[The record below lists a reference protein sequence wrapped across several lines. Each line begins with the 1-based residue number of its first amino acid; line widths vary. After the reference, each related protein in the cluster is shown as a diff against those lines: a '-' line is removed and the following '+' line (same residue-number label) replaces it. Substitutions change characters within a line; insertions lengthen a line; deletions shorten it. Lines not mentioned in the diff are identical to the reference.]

1 MKTVALEIS
10 ILTRFFFIAATIL
23 TSFSCELTLAQSEP
37 ASNQSPPITP
47 RPRIGLALGGG
58 GAKGA
63 GHIGVLQ
70 VLEDLRIPIDCIA
83 GTSMGA
89 LVGATFATGR
99 RPDDIENAVIG
110 IDWSQ
115 TVGGR
120 GRRDRMPID
129 RKLDSVDHLN
139 SLEFG
144 IRNGKFSA
152 PAGFIKTQD
161 IEGEIWNLVSSA
173 RTIQD
178 FDDLPIP
185 FRAIATDMVAG
196 EMVVLDGGDLAVAMR
211 ASMAIPG
218 AFAPVRIDNKVLAD
232 GGMMR
237 NLPVDVVRELCAD
250 VVIAVWMTNPMPQAD
265 DIASAFALTSR
276 SLIVMV
282 EANERIQIQ
291 SLAESDVGI
300 EVGMG
305 DIGTVDFLQIA
316 EAIELGKSAAEA
328 SREALLQ
335 HAVSEQE
342 YLAWQESTGR
352 KPEAAYNFS
361 EIRIEGND
369 RVNTKYIHS
378 SIKIEDLL
386 GAPVNTQD
394 IAANAERI
402 YALGDFERVSYR
414 IVGTEEQPVLEFNTV
429 EKTWGPDYF
438 RFDYGLASHGDSDL
452 KAIIRADHERTWV
465 NSRGGRWH
473 NGLQIGQQTS
483 LKTNFYQPLDA
494 KQRYFVEPIAAFEQD
509 REDFYD
515 DGDRVAQYFIRQLY
529 AQFDIGVNLGNRAQ
543 LRLGLRHG
551 WEEAE
556 LDTGT
561 PGLPEL
567 DRRANTNLQL
577 RAIYDTR
584 NSTGLPTRGTLVHA
598 RYVHSE
604 MWFGSDL
611 NYELLEGAVTK
622 SFGLGNNALTLLAG
636 GGSTLSGELPIT
648 QQIQL
653 GGIRTFPGLRPGEL
667 RGDEYW
673 FAASKFFWR
682 LSETESLFG
691 HELYAGFRLQ
701 AGEVGGR
708 FDGIDEGML
717 LGISASIGGD
727 TPIGV
732 FTVSLGYVDNGSFRL
747 QFSLGRPINEGSLL
761 DALH

>member
-1 MKTVALEIS
+1 MLEFS
-10 ILTRFFFIAATIL
+10 IFIRFFFITATIL
-23 TSFSCELTLAQSEP
+23 TAFFCEFSAAQTLPS
-37 ASNQSPPITP
+37 SPENGEISA

-63 GHIGVLQ
+63 GHVGVLQ
-70 VLEDLRIPIDCIA
+70 VLEELRIPIDCIA

-89 LVGATFATGR
+89 LVGATLATGKT
-99 RPDDIENAVIG
+99 PDDIEDAFVG

-115 TVGGR
+115 TVGGQ
-120 GRRDRMPID
+120 GRRDRMPIN
-129 RKLDSVDHLN
+129 RKLDSVNHLN

-144 IRNGKFSA
+144 LSDGKFRA
-152 PAGFIKTQD
+152 PAGLIQTQD

-173 RTIQD
+173 RSIRD

-185 FRAIATDMVAG
+185 FRAVATDMVAG
-196 EMVVLDGGDLAVAMR
+196 EMVVLGDGDLAVAMR

-218 AFAPVRIDNKVLAD
+218 AFAPVRIDDKVLAD

-250 VVIAVWMTNPMPQAD
+250 VVIAVWMTNPTPEPD
-265 DIASAFALTSR
+265 DVASAFELSGR
-276 SLIVMV
+276 SLLIMV

-291 SLAESDVGI
+291 SLTKTDVGI
-300 EVGMG
+300 EVRMG
-305 DIGTVDFLQIA
+305 DIGTVDFLHVA

-335 HAVSEQE
+335 HSVSEQE
-342 YLAWQESTGR
+342 YLAWQESTGQM
-352 KPEAAYNFS
+352 PEAVYHFS
-361 EIRIEGND
+361 EVRIEGND
-369 RVNTKYIHS
+369 SVNTEYINS
-378 SIKIEDLL
+378 SIKIADLL
-386 GAPVNTQD
+386 DAPANTRD
-394 IAANAERI
+394 IAVNAERI

-414 IVGTEEQPVLEFNTV
+414 IVGTQDEQVLEFNTV
-429 EKTWGPDYF
+429 EKSWGPNFF

-465 NSRGGRWH
+465 NSLGGRWH
-473 NGLQIGQQTS
+473 NALQLGQQS
-483 LKTNFYQPLDA
+483 LLMTNFYQPIDA

-529 AQFDIGVNLGNRAQ
+529 AQIDIGANLGNRAQ

-551 WEEAE
+551 WEEAT

-561 PGLPEL
+561 PDLPEL
-567 DRRANTNLQL
+567 DRRADTSLQL
-577 RAIYDTR
+577 RAVYDTR
-584 NSTGLPTRGTLVHA
+584 NSTSLPTRGTLVHV
-598 RYVHSE
+598 RYVQSE

-611 NYELLEGAVTK
+611 SYKLLEGAVTK
-622 SFGLGNNALTLLAG
+622 SFGIGNNALTLLAG

-673 FAASKFFWR
+673 FAASKFYWR
-682 LSETESLFG
+682 LSDAESLFG
-691 HELYAGFRLQ
+691 HELYAGLRLQ
-701 AGEVGGR
+701 AGEVNGR
-708 FDGIDEGML
+708 FDGIDEGTL
-717 LGISASIGGD
+717 LGISASIGGN
-727 TPIGV
+727 TPIGT
-732 FTVSLGYVDNGSFRL
+732 FAVSLGYVNNGSFRL
-747 QFSLGRPINEGSLL
+747 QFSLGRPVNEGSLL